1 MDDMKMEKEHII
13 IERNITLKCILIK
26 TNQYMAIIMKKIQFL
41 KTKVLT
47 KRIKATFV
55 NLEGS

>member
-1 MDDMKMEKEHII
+1 
-13 IERNITLKCILIK
+13 
-26 TNQYMAIIMKKIQFL
+26 MAIIMKKIQFL